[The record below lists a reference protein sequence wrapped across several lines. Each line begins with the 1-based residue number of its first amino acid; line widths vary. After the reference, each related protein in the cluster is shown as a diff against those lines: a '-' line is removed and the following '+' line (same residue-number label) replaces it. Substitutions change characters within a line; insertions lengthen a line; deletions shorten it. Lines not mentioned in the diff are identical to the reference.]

1 MKTLIFF
8 NCFFLFFFF
17 FLLAL
22 HLLSG
27 AIIGSI
33 FVISINTPIYELIY
47 HHRSQELTDNIIL
60 ILWFY
65 LWKQLF
71 ALLQPHISRKGRIT

>member
-8 NCFFLFFFF
+8 NCFFFFSF

-33 FVISINTPIYELIY
+33 FIISINIPIYELIY
-47 HHRSQELTDNIIL
+47 QHRSQELKDNIIL

-71 ALLQPHISRKGRIT
+71 ALLQPHASQKGRIT